1 MSIPAPPIRGV
12 LAPVV
17 TPFTAALA
25 PDPARLARHCRWLLD
40 LGCDGLAVFG
50 TNSEANSMAA
60 EERMDLLEAIIAAG
74 IPAGRLMPGTGCC
87 SITETARL
95 SAHATRL
102 GCAGVLA
109 LPPFYYKGVPEDGLF
124 RHFSEVI
131 GRVGDPRLRLYLYHI
146 PPVAVVGIAPGLIAR
161 LLDAFPGT
169 VAGLK
174 DSSGDWSNTGSLIRQ
189 FGPRG
194 FDVFAGSEVFLL
206 RTLAAGGAGC
216 ITAGANVNP
225 HGIAAVLRAHR
236 QGQDAPAAQEAANQ
250 VRTALQRA
258 SSMIPALKACIAHH
272 AADPAWR
279 TVRPPLAELAPD
291 EAARVVADATAA
303 GLTMPGLREGL
314 R

>member
-1 MSIPAPPIRGV
+1 
-12 LAPVV
+12 
-17 TPFTAALA
+17 
-25 PDPARLARHCRWLLD
+25 
-40 LGCDGLAVFG
+40 
-50 TNSEANSMAA
+50 MAA

-74 IPAGRLMPGTGCC
+74 VPAARLMPGTGCC

-131 GRVGDPRLRLYLYHI
+131 GRVGDTRLRLYLYHI
-146 PPVAVVGIAPGLIAR
+146 PPVAVVGIPPGLIVR
-161 LLDAFPGT
+161 LLDAFPGA

-174 DSSGDWSNTGSLIRQ
+174 DSSGDWNHTESLIRQ
-189 FGPRG
+189 FGPQG

-225 HGIAAVLRAHR
+225 HGIAAVLQAHR
-236 QGQDAPAAQEAANQ
+236 LGQDARPAQEVADR
-250 VRTALQRA
+250 VRAALQHA
-258 SSMIPALKACIAHH
+258 SSMIPALKACLAHH
-272 AADPAWR
+272 AMDPAWC
-279 TVRPPLAELAPD
+279 TVRPPLTELAPD
-291 EAARVVADATAA
+291 ERARVVAEATAA
-303 GLTMPGLREGL
+303 GLTMPGLGAEL

>member
-1 MSIPAPPIRGV
+1 
-12 LAPVV
+12 
-17 TPFTAALA
+17 
-25 PDPARLARHCRWLLD
+25 
-40 LGCDGLAVFG
+40 
-50 TNSEANSMAA
+50 MAA
-60 EERMDLLEAIIAAG
+60 EERMDLLEAIIGAGVPAA
-74 IPAGRLMPGTGCC
+74 RLMPGTGCC

-102 GCAGVLA
+102 GCAGVLV

-131 GRVGDPRLRLYLYHI
+131 GRVGDTRLRLYLYHI
-146 PPVAVVGIAPGLIAR
+146 PPVAVVGIPPGLIAG

-174 DSSGDWSNTGSLIRQ
+174 DSSGDWSHTESLIRR

-206 RTLAAGGAGC
+206 RTLVAGGAGC

-236 QGQDAPAAQEAANQ
+236 QGQDALAAQEAADR
-250 VRTALQRA
+250 VRTALQGA

-272 AADPAWR
+272 AADPAWH
-279 TVRPPLAELAPD
+279 TVRPPLAELAPG
-291 EAARVVADATAA
+291 EAARVVAEATAA
-303 GLTMPGLREGL
+303 GLTMPGLRMGP
-314 R
+314 